1 MPGSP
6 HKSRPVESDSYKVRL
21 DIFEGPLDLLLY
33 LIKKDEVDIHDI
45 SIERITKQ
53 YLDYINTFKM
63 LNIDLA
69 AEFIVMAANL
79 MYLKSRTLLPRPE
92 QPPEEDAEDD
102 DPRWELIRQLI
113 EYKKFKDAAGFLSL
127 REMEL
132 EGHFAHQPDLGDK
145 PAEEP
150 VPLAEVSIF
159 DLIRAFQ
166 NVLKRFEESHD
177 FGDIID
183 DRYTVSDKI
192 EFLLN
197 EFKPGEERRFDTLF
211 ATATTMSE
219 VIVTFLAVLELMKL
233 NQFLVRQSTLLGDI
247 VIERRSIHS
256 LAAIEAEE
264 SGAE

>member
-1 MPGSP
+1 M
-6 HKSRPVESDSYKVRL
+6 ESDAYKVRL

-132 EGHFAHQPDLGDK
+132 EGHFAHQPDQGEK
-145 PAEEP
+145 PVEE
-150 VPLAEVSIF
+150 VAPLAEVSIF

-183 DRYTVSDKI
+183 DRFTVSDKI

-197 EFKPGEERRFDTLF
+197 AFQPGEARRFDTLF
-211 ATATTMSE
+211 ATATTKSE
-219 VIVTFLAVLELMKL
+219 VIVTFLAMLELMKL
-233 NQFLVRQSTLLGDI
+233 NQFVVRQSMLLGDI
-247 VIERRSIHS
+247 VIERRSIQA
-256 LAAIEAEE
+256 LAAIEA
-264 SGAE
+264 AEADADDVG